1 MKKQVKFL
9 TVTLAIETDSDDM
22 DAIEAAVCSNL
33 ADMSIDYDCEED
45 APEGDEIVRVVVEGR
60 IAVANTEHCRVD
72 AGVNEE
78 YQHPGLGKFTHHLG
92 GRTFV
97 YGP

>member
-1 MKKQVKFL
+1 
-9 TVTLAIETDSDDM
+9 M

-33 ADMSIDYDCEED
+33 ADMSINYDCKEN

-60 IAVANTEHCRVD
+60 IAVANTERCRVD
-72 AGVNEE
+72 AGVSEE

>member
-33 ADMSIDYDCEED
+33 ADMYIDYDCEED
-45 APEGDEIVRVVVEGR
+45 APEGEGIVRVVVEGR
-60 IAVANTEHCRVD
+60 VAIANTERCRVD
-72 AGVNEE
+72 AGVSEE
-78 YQHPGLGKFTHHLG
+78 YQHPGLGKFTRHLE

-97 YGP
+97 YG

>member
-9 TVTLAIETDSDDM
+9 TITLAIETESEDM
-22 DAIEAAVCSNL
+22 DEIEAAVCSAL
-33 ADMSIDYDCEED
+33 ADMPIDYDCEED
-45 APEGDEIVRVVVEGR
+45 MPDSDEMVRVVVEGR
-60 IAVANTEHCRVD
+60 IAIANTERCRVD
-72 AGVNEE
+72 AGVSND
-78 YQHPGLGKFTHHLG
+78 YQHPGLGKFTRHLG